1 MNNNDY
7 IKIMKFFPPVNN
19 GILNPIDETVSS
31 YTNKYI
37 FPLKKLPDGLMYSL
51 EVYYYLKM
59 LREVL
64 NSNIESE
71 RLIYEL
77 NKLVSAWGPGGVYN
91 ENILNSALLD
101 AINIINIKN
110 IKNIKMLEFIEESK
124 QVVYKKQ
131 LEDLENE
138 LGDISI
144 NFKNKERKR
153 PSRKRDDDDF
163 GFSRLSINKGKNKE
177 TNESNDIINL
187 KSISKSI
194 SKSVSKSISKKKY

>member
-138 LGDISI
+138 LGNISV

-177 TNESNDIINL
+177 KNKSNNDNNNITNL
-187 KSISKSI
+187 TSIFKKTNIKGSKN
-194 SKSVSKSISKKKY
+194 K